1 MNEDTPGWMAPASV
15 VLAVA
20 AVALSGVGGLMEHD
34 RVRLLFGGL
43 AVFCLAML
51 GVFMVMAG
59 DRASHEEQGGL
70 YAGLGALVGLCWDL
84 ASAGGFTP
92 FGLVLHALGGA
103 VLSFVIYWGR
113 VLRQARFWRE

>member
-20 AVALSGVGGLMEHD
+20 AVALSGVGGLMEQD

-70 YAGLGALVGLCWDL
+70 YAGLGALAGLCRDL
-84 ASAGGFTP
+84 AAADGFSLS
-92 FGLVLHALGGA
+92 GLVLHMLGGA
-103 VLSFVIYWGR
+103 VLSFVVYWGW
-113 VLRQARFWRE
+113 VLRRASFWRE

>member
-84 ASAGGFTP
+84 ASADGFSP
-92 FGLVLHALGGA
+92 SGVALHALGGA
-103 VLSFVIYWGR
+103 VLSFIVYWGW
-113 VLRQARFWRE
+113 VLRQASFWRE